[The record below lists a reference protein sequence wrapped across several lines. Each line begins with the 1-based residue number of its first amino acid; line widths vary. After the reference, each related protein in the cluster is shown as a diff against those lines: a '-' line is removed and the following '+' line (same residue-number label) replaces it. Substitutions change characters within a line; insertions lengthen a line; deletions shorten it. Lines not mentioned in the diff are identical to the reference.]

1 MSHIVLHKRNICPT
15 FLSIDS
21 VSREEVKSSLLCL
34 QSKKK
39 KKETDS
45 DFKSLTHR
53 SILRIDCHVNRFNKH
68 IWKEPWMMI
77 TLLVAEVFIL
87 SLLWC
92 SLQLQMM
99 ITTFLFPFPFL
110 KFFYLLALC
119 VFWHVVIHH
128 VGATKTTQ
136 IKTQPRT
143 VGMIDG
149 RGRQSCS
156 VLH

>member
-1 MSHIVLHKRNICPT
+1 MSYIVLHKRNICPT

-45 DFKSLTHR
+45 DLKSLTHR
-53 SILRIDCHVNRFNKH
+53 SILRIDRHVNRFNKH

-99 ITTFLFPFPFL
+99 ITTFLFPFPF
-110 KFFYLLALC
+110 F
-119 VFWHVVIHH
+119 
-128 VGATKTTQ
+128 
-136 IKTQPRT
+136 
-143 VGMIDG
+143 
-149 RGRQSCS
+149 
-156 VLH
+156 